1 MHGTLHQH
9 NELKTQLEPISSG
22 LFWKDLRNGAAVFN
36 NSDDKKVLFADGLCH
51 IMGVS
56 IVHCIK
62 TKNYSTKNEK
72 NIKIDEVKN
81 VTLSELIEI

>member
-1 MHGTLHQH
+1 M
-9 NELKTQLEPISSG
+9 
-22 LFWKDLRNGAAVFN
+22 R
-36 NSDDKKVLFADGLCH
+36 
-51 IMGVS
+51 VS

-62 TKNYSTKNEK
+62 TKNYSTENEK

>member
-1 MHGTLHQH
+1 
-9 NELKTQLEPISSG
+9 
-22 LFWKDLRNGAAVFN
+22 
-36 NSDDKKVLFADGLCH
+36 
-51 IMGVS
+51 MGVS
-56 IVHCIK
+56 VVHCIK